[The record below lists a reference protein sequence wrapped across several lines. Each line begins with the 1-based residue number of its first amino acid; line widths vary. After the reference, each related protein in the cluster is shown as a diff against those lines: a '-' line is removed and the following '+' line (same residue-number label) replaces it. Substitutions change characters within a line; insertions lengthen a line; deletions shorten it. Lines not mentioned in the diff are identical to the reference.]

1 MERHGQY
8 AKTDHGR
15 PDMLSV
21 QMKIYSRLSQ
31 ILKNINFDSG
41 SSVRLSVYVMVINIY
56 YLCNATRIPLIR
68 LDKGYYCRKILYRK
82 RGNIKMTIITREEV
96 ERLRQQ
102 YPAGTVVKLVRMDDS
117 QAPPPG
123 TKGIVRY
130 VDDIGTIHVSW
141 ETGSSLGIV
150 YGMDKIEKVR

>member
-1 MERHGQY
+1 
-8 AKTDHGR
+8 
-15 PDMLSV
+15 
-21 QMKIYSRLSQ
+21 
-31 ILKNINFDSG
+31 
-41 SSVRLSVYVMVINIY
+41 
-56 YLCNATRIPLIR
+56 
-68 LDKGYYCRKILYRK
+68 
-82 RGNIKMTIITREEV
+82 MTIITREEV

-102 YPAGTVVKLVRMDDS
+102 YPAGTVIRLVRMDDS

-123 TKGIVRY
+123 TIGTVRY

>member
-1 MERHGQY
+1 
-8 AKTDHGR
+8 
-15 PDMLSV
+15 
-21 QMKIYSRLSQ
+21 
-31 ILKNINFDSG
+31 
-41 SSVRLSVYVMVINIY
+41 
-56 YLCNATRIPLIR
+56 
-68 LDKGYYCRKILYRK
+68 
-82 RGNIKMTIITREEV
+82 MTIITREEV

-123 TKGIVRY
+123 TIGTVRY

-141 ETGSSLGIV
+141 ETGSSLGVV

>member
-1 MERHGQY
+1 
-8 AKTDHGR
+8 
-15 PDMLSV
+15 
-21 QMKIYSRLSQ
+21 
-31 ILKNINFDSG
+31 
-41 SSVRLSVYVMVINIY
+41 
-56 YLCNATRIPLIR
+56 
-68 LDKGYYCRKILYRK
+68 
-82 RGNIKMTIITREEV
+82 MTIITREEV

>member
-1 MERHGQY
+1 
-8 AKTDHGR
+8 
-15 PDMLSV
+15 
-21 QMKIYSRLSQ
+21 
-31 ILKNINFDSG
+31 
-41 SSVRLSVYVMVINIY
+41 
-56 YLCNATRIPLIR
+56 
-68 LDKGYYCRKILYRK
+68 
-82 RGNIKMTIITREEV
+82 MTIITREEV

-102 YPAGTVVKLVRMDDS
+102 YPAGTVIRLVRMDDS

-123 TKGIVRY
+123 TKGTVRY